1 MKELEKIIL
10 DIISNEQGIKELS
23 LIVKIIEEYAK
34 RNIGSFP
41 SDVDIMN
48 VLNDLSKS
56 KRIVALN
63 YILDKYPNK
72 LKTIYFERGTKI
84 L

>member
-23 LIVKIIEEYAK
+23 LIVKIIEEYK

-72 LKTIYFERGTKI
+72 LKTIYFESGTKI

>member
-23 LIVKIIEEYAK
+23 LIVKIIEEYK

>member
-1 MKELEKIIL
+1 MKELETIIL

-72 LKTIYFERGTKI
+72 LKTIYFESGTKI

>member
-23 LIVKIIEEYAK
+23 LIVKIIEEYK

-63 YILDKYPNK
+63 YILDKHPNK